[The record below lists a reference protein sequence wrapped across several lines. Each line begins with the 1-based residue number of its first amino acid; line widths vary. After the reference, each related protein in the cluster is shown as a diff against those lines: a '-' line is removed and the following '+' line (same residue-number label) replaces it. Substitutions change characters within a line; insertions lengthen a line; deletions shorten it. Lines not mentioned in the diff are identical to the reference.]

1 MNDIKECEFKRGD
14 VILVRNNE
22 LKEYE
27 EAIFLAQI
35 KWGLYPYICVIDIC
49 EEDFTTWKTFGFT
62 TWKYA
67 KQKPKTSPEEI
78 ENAKKL
84 LIEAGVM
91 LDGKLI

>member
-35 KWGLYPYICVIDIC
+35 K
-49 EEDFTTWKTFGFT
+49 
-62 TWKYA
+62 
-67 KQKPKTSPEEI
+67 
-78 ENAKKL
+78 
-84 LIEAGVM
+84 
-91 LDGKLI
+91 